1 MRRDEYLEQLQIH
14 ERATATA
21 MMAIRPGPPPA
32 LQPFARTMALACIAF
47 GVAGLTSWWFGAP
60 LFPGFMRSLG
70 VLKPNTAFC
79 FVLAGLSLAGLVA
92 HSRRESGDTSSGLLV
107 SMQPA
112 AALLLLIFASL
123 TLISYG
129 LQLPNGIDK
138 LLVPDSATSRL
149 RVFPWRM
156 SPISAV
162 GFSVLAISMLPWPTR
177 LPRAWLA
184 LESLVL
190 FTAVSAFIMV
200 LGHAYKATTLY
211 SLPGFSVVALHT
223 ALGLLVLTLGVL
235 TVHPRFRLASQIMA
249 PDQAGAEMRRLLP
262 AAILVPCVIGWALL
276 QGEKRGWY
284 DTPLGL
290 AMFTAANVLA
300 FSGLVWWNAQAV
312 RRYEQRRRD
321 LEGRLADVLNS
332 ATDGILALD
341 EDLNIRLFN
350 PAAERIFG
358 HSSKDV
364 LGQPLD
370 RLLPERHRELRR
382 SQVREYAGSPA
393 EQRRMGMLAGL
404 MGVRANGE
412 EFPIEASLSQV
423 ESGGHKLLTVILRDV
438 TERLRTERE
447 LRAHLRR
454 VEAIADMDRAILG
467 MRSTREV
474 AETGLHHLRRM
485 VPCSCASVVVF
496 DRNSSK
502 PQLLAVNASEG
513 CNYLPNAYGA
523 PEYEHAQQGS
533 MGKHILIND
542 LRSIEPRVDLF
553 RHLQQAGAVSYVGF
567 PLRGEQRLL
576 GMLELVD
583 NEPKCFDEEQL
594 QSARAIAD
602 QLAIA
607 LQQALLKEDI
617 DRHTAMLE
625 RRVQERTQELE
636 ATNKELTSANRDLED
651 FTASAAHDLRA
662 PLNAM
667 AGNCG
672 LLRELLEQI
681 PGPEANYRMER
692 IEAQIRRMNDVI
704 DGMLGIAHITKVE
717 LTRRSVNLNAVAAEV
732 IQELQQQYP
741 AHRMQYTV
749 DCGGPICADPRL
761 IRSLLM
767 NLLSNAWKY
776 TTRTQDPV
784 VELRRVDDEPE
795 PTFVI
800 RDNGAGFDM
809 NYAQHLF
816 EPFRRMHTLTEFPGV
831 GIGLATAARIV
842 QRYGGRIWAES
853 AVGKGATFYFTLPQ
867 ATESASDDVESPTET
882 SDTAQNSCHS
892 AS

>member
-1 MRRDEYLEQLQIH
+1 
-14 ERATATA
+14 
-21 MMAIRPGPPPA
+21 
-32 LQPFARTMALACIAF
+32 
-47 GVAGLTSWWFGAP
+47 
-60 LFPGFMRSLG
+60 
-70 VLKPNTAFC
+70 
-79 FVLAGLSLAGLVA
+79 
-92 HSRRESGDTSSGLLV
+92 
-107 SMQPA
+107 
-112 AALLLLIFASL
+112 
-123 TLISYG
+123 
-129 LQLPNGIDK
+129 
-138 LLVPDSATSRL
+138 
-149 RVFPWRM
+149 
-156 SPISAV
+156 
-162 GFSVLAISMLPWPTR
+162 
-177 LPRAWLA
+177 
-184 LESLVL
+184 
-190 FTAVSAFIMV
+190 
-200 LGHAYKATTLY
+200 
-211 SLPGFSVVALHT
+211 
-223 ALGLLVLTLGVL
+223 
-235 TVHPRFRLASQIMA
+235 
-249 PDQAGAEMRRLLP
+249 MRRLLP
-262 AAILVPCVIGWALL
+262 AAILVPCIIGWALL

-290 AMFTAANVLA
+290 AMFTAANMLA

-312 RRYEQRRRD
+312 RRYDERRRD

-358 HSSKDV
+358 HSSRDI

-370 RLLPERHRELRR
+370 LLLPARHRELRR
-382 SQVREYAGSPA
+382 NQVREYANSSA
-393 EQRRMGMLAGL
+393 EQRRLGMLAGL

-423 ESGGHKLLTVILRDV
+423 ESSGHKLLTVILRDV
-438 TERLRTERE
+438 TDRLRTEQA

-454 VEAIADMDRAILG
+454 VEAIAEMDRAILG
-467 MRSTREV
+467 MRSPREV

-485 VPCSCASVVVF
+485 VPCTCASVVVF
-496 DRNSSK
+496 DRSSAK
-502 PQLLAVNASEG
+502 PHLLAVNADEG
-513 CNYLPNAYGA
+513 CNYLPNAYCA
-523 PEYEHAQQGS
+523 TEYEHAQQGRI
-533 MGKHILIND
+533 GKHILVND
-542 LRSIEPRVDLF
+542 LRTLEPRLDLF

-576 GMLELVD
+576 GMLEFVD
-583 NEPKCFDEEQL
+583 SEPKSFDEEQL

-636 ATNKELTSANRDLED
+636 STNKELTSANRDLED

-672 LLRELLEQI
+672 LLRELIEQI
-681 PGPEANYRMER
+681 PGAEANYRMER
-692 IEAQIRRMNDVI
+692 IEAQVRRMNDVI

-717 LTRRSVNLNAVAAEV
+717 LTRKKVNLNTVAAEV
-732 IQELQQQYP
+732 IQELQQQYST
-741 AHRMQYTV
+741 HRVQYTV
-749 DCGGPICADPRL
+749 DCGDPICADPRL
-761 IRSLLM
+761 VRSLLM

-776 TTRTQDPV
+776 TTRTKDPV
-784 VELRRVDDEPE
+784 VDLRRMADEAVPS
-795 PTFVI
+795 FVI

-809 NYAQHLF
+809 NYSQHLF

-867 ATESASDDVESPTET
+867 ATDSPIDEPAAPVETDQVSSPL
-882 SDTAQNSCHS
+882 A
-892 AS
+892 

>member
-1 MRRDEYLEQLQIH
+1 
-14 ERATATA
+14 
-21 MMAIRPGPPPA
+21 MMATTRPGPSSA
-32 LQPFARTMALACIAF
+32 LMPFARLIAIGCVLF
-47 GVAGLTSWWFGAP
+47 GTAGLISWWLGHP
-60 LFPGFMRSLG
+60 LFPSQWGATG

-79 FVLAGLSLAGLVA
+79 FVLGGLALGGLLARSPRGEPGLLNQSLA
-92 HSRRESGDTSSGLLV
+92 SI
-107 SMQPA
+107 QPMT
-112 AALLLLIFASL
+112 AALLLVIVSI
-123 TLISYG
+123 TLLSYG
-129 LQLPNGIDK
+129 LNLPIGIDK
-138 LLVPDSATSRL
+138 LLVSDDVTTRL
-149 RVFPWRM
+149 RIFPWRM
-156 SPISAV
+156 SPISAISF
-162 GFSVLAISMLPWPTR
+162 GVLALAMLPWPERLTR
-177 LPRAWLA
+177 LWLT
-184 LESLVL
+184 LELLVL
-190 FTAVSAFIMV
+190 LTSVGAFIMV

-223 ALGLLVLTLGVL
+223 ALGLFALTKGVL
-235 TVHPRFRLASQIMA
+235 TVHPRFRLANQIMA

-276 QGEKRGWY
+276 QGEKQGWY

-290 AMFTAANVLA
+290 AMFTAANMLA
-300 FSGLVWWNAQAV
+300 FSALVWWNSQAV

-364 LGQPLD
+364 IGKRLD
-370 RLLPERHRELRR
+370 LLLPARHRSVRLD
-382 SQVREYAGSPA
+382 QLREYAQAPA
-393 EQRRMGMLAGL
+393 EQRRLGMLAGL
-404 MGVRANGE
+404 LGMRADGD

-423 ESGGHKLLTVILRDV
+423 ESSGHRLLTVILRDV
-438 TERLRTERE
+438 TERLRTEQA

-454 VEAIADMDRAILG
+454 VEAIAEMDRAILG

-496 DRNSSK
+496 DRNSTQ
-502 PQLLAVNASEG
+502 PHLLATDSNGNSK
-513 CNYLPNAYGA
+513 YRPHAYCA
-523 PEYEHAQQGS
+523 AEYEHAQQGS
-533 MGKHILIND
+533 AGRHIHIDD
-542 LRSIEPRVDLF
+542 LRVGEPRVDLF

-583 NEPKCFDEEQL
+583 SEPGCFDEELL
-594 QSARAIAD
+594 QSARTIAD

-636 ATNKELTSANRDLED
+636 STNDELKTANRDLED

-672 LLRELLEQI
+672 LLREVIDQL
-681 PGPEANYRMER
+681 PGHEAKYRMER
-692 IEAQIRRMNDVI
+692 IEALIRRMNDVI
-704 DGMLGIAHITKVE
+704 DGMLGIAHVTKVE
-717 LTRRSVNLNAVAAEV
+717 LTRRTINLNTVAAEV

-741 AHRMQYTV
+741 GHRVQYTV
-749 DCGGPICADPRL
+749 DCGEPIRADPRL
-761 IRSLLM
+761 VRSLLM

-776 TTRTQDPV
+776 TTRTKEPV
-784 VELRRVDDEPE
+784 VELRRLIDESE
-795 PTFVI
+795 PAFI
-800 RDNGAGFDM
+800 IKDNGAGFDM

-842 QRYGGRIWAES
+842 QRYGGKIWAES
-853 AVGKGATFYFTLPQ
+853 AVGKGAAFYFTLPQ
-867 ATESASDDVESPTET
+867 AVEFATDELAAV
-882 SDTAQNSCHS
+882 D
-892 AS
+892 

>member
-1 MRRDEYLEQLQIH
+1 
-14 ERATATA
+14 
-21 MMAIRPGPPPA
+21 
-32 LQPFARTMALACIAF
+32 
-47 GVAGLTSWWFGAP
+47 
-60 LFPGFMRSLG
+60 
-70 VLKPNTAFC
+70 
-79 FVLAGLSLAGLVA
+79 
-92 HSRRESGDTSSGLLV
+92 
-107 SMQPA
+107 
-112 AALLLLIFASL
+112 
-123 TLISYG
+123 
-129 LQLPNGIDK
+129 
-138 LLVPDSATSRL
+138 
-149 RVFPWRM
+149 M

-162 GFSVLAISMLPWPTR
+162 SFSVLALAMLPWPVR
-177 LPRAWLA
+177 LRRPWLT
-184 LESLVL
+184 LELLVL
-190 FTAVSAFIMV
+190 LTSVGAFIML

-223 ALGLLVLTLGVL
+223 ALGLFALTTGVL
-235 TVHPRFRLASQIMA
+235 TVHPRFRLASQIMTR
-249 PDQAGAEMRRLLP
+249 DQAGAEMRRLLP
-262 AAILVPCVIGWALL
+262 AAILVPCVIGWALI
-276 QGEKRGWY
+276 QGEKQGWY

-290 AMFTAANVLA
+290 AMFTAANMLA

-312 RRYEQRRRD
+312 RSYDQRRRD
-321 LEGRLADVLNS
+321 LEGRLADILNS

-350 PAAERIFG
+350 PAAQRIFG
-358 HSSKDV
+358 LDSRDV

-370 RLLPERHRELRR
+370 VLLPERHRQLRR
-382 SQVREYAGSPA
+382 SQVREYANSPA

-404 MGVRANGE
+404 LGVRGNGE

-423 ESGGHKLLTVILRDV
+423 ESSGHKLLTVILRDV
-438 TERLRTERE
+438 TERLRTEQA

-454 VEAIADMDRAILG
+454 VEAIAEMDRAILG
-467 MRSTREV
+467 MRSPREV

-485 VPCSCASVVVF
+485 VPCGCASVVVF
-496 DRNSSK
+496 DRNSGK
-502 PQLLAVNASEG
+502 PQLLAVDANDG
-513 CNYLPNAYGA
+513 CKYRPKAYGA
-523 PEYEHAQQGS
+523 SEYELAQQGS
-533 MGKHILIND
+533 VGKHLLIDD
-542 LRSIEPRVDLF
+542 LRAIEPRADLF

-567 PLRGEQRLL
+567 PLRGEQQLL
-576 GMLELVD
+576 GMLELAD
-583 NEPKCFDEEQL
+583 GEPECFDEEQL

-607 LQQALLKEDI
+607 VQQAMLKEDI

-636 ATNKELTSANRDLED
+636 ATNKELISANRDLED

-672 LLRELLEQI
+672 LLREMLEQI
-681 PGPEANYRMER
+681 PGPDANYRMER

-717 LTRRSVNLNAVAAEV
+717 LTCRRINLNTVAAEV

-741 AHRMQYTV
+741 SHRMQYTV
-749 DCGGPICADPRL
+749 DCGEPICADPRL

-776 TTRTQDPV
+776 TARTKDPI
-784 VELRRVDDEPE
+784 VELKRLADSSEPA
-795 PTFVI
+795 FVV

-853 AVGKGATFYFTLPQ
+853 AVGQGATFYFTLPQ
-867 ATESASDDVESPTET
+867 ALASADELAPPIET
-882 SDTAQNSCHS
+882 SGA
-892 AS
+892 A

>member
-1 MRRDEYLEQLQIH
+1 MGTTKQALRYADNERPEQLRSH
-14 ERATATA
+14 ERATPTA
-21 MMAIRPGPPPA
+21 MMATRPGPSPA
-32 LQPFARTMALACIAF
+32 LMPLARVVAIVCIAF
-47 GVAGLTSWWFGAP
+47 GVAGLTSWWWGEP
-60 LFPGFMRSLG
+60 LFPGFLRTWG

-92 HSRRESGDTSSGLLV
+92 QSRLESGGASNRLLV
-107 SMQPA
+107 SMQPT
-112 AALLLLIFASL
+112 AALLLLIFAGM
-123 TLISYG
+123 TLLSHV

-138 LLVPDSATSRL
+138 LLVPDNATPRL
-149 RVFPWRM
+149 RMFPWRM

-162 GFSVLAISMLPWPTR
+162 SFSVLALAMLPWSRRLTR
-177 LPRAWLA
+177 VWLT
-184 LESLVL
+184 LELLVL
-190 FTAVSAFIMV
+190 LTSVGAFIMV

-211 SLPGFSVVALHT
+211 SLPGFSIVALHT
-223 ALGLLVLTLGVL
+223 ALGLFALTVGVL
-235 TVHPRFRLASQIMA
+235 TVHPRFRLASQIMT

-262 AAILVPCVIGWALL
+262 AAILVPCIIGWALI
-276 QGEKRGWY
+276 QGEKHGWY

-290 AMFTAANVLA
+290 AMFTAANMLA

-312 RRYEQRRRD
+312 RRFEQGRRD
-321 LEGRLADVLNS
+321 LEGRLADILNS

-358 HSSKDV
+358 HSSRDV

-370 RLLPERHRELRR
+370 LLLPERHRQLRR
-382 SQVREYAGSPA
+382 SQVREYANSPA

-423 ESGGHKLLTVILRDV
+423 ESSDNRLLTVILRDV
-438 TERLRTERE
+438 TERLRTEQA

-454 VEAIADMDRAILG
+454 VEAIAEMDRAILG

-502 PQLLAVNASEG
+502 PQLLAVNANEG
-513 CNYLPNAYGA
+513 CKFVPKAYSST
-523 PEYEHAQQGS
+523 EYERAQQGNS
-533 MGKHILIND
+533 SKHILIND
-542 LRSIEPRVDLF
+542 LRTIEPRVDLF

-583 NEPKCFDEEQL
+583 SEAECFDEEQL
-594 QSARAIAD
+594 QSARTIAD

-672 LLRELLEQI
+672 LLREFVEQI
-681 PGPEANYRMER
+681 PGAEANYRMER

-717 LTRRSVNLNAVAAEV
+717 LTRRRINPNTVAVEV

-741 AHRMQYTV
+741 SHRVQYAV
-749 DCGGPICADPRL
+749 DCGEPICADPRL

-776 TTRTQDPV
+776 TTRTKDPM
-784 VELRRVDDEPE
+784 VELKRLPGELE

-800 RDNGAGFDM
+800 SDNGAGFDM

-853 AVGKGATFYFTLPQ
+853 VVGKGATFYFTLPQ
-867 ATESASDDVESPTET
+867 AMASADDVGAPSET
-882 SDTAQNSCHS
+882 SGA
-892 AS
+892 A

>member
-1 MRRDEYLEQLQIH
+1 MQRDDSAERWKSH
-14 ERATATA
+14 ERATPTA
-21 MMAIRPGPPPA
+21 MMATQPGPPSA
-32 LQPFARTMALACIAF
+32 LMPFARVVALISIVF
-47 GVAGLTSWWFGAP
+47 GAAGLTSWWLGAP
-60 LFPGFMRSLG
+60 LFPDWLRSWG
-70 VLKPNTAFC
+70 ILKPNTAFC
-79 FVLAGLSLAGLVA
+79 FVLAGLSLAGLA
-92 HSRRESGDTSSGLLV
+92 ALSRREPAGASSRLLARV
-107 SMQPA
+107 QPVA
-112 AALLLLIFASL
+112 AALLLIFAGT
-123 TLISYG
+123 TLLSYV

-138 LLVPDSATSRL
+138 LLVPDNATPRL
-149 RVFPWRM
+149 RIFPWRM

-162 GFSVLAISMLPWPTR
+162 GFSVLALAMLPWPARMNR
-177 LPRAWLA
+177 LWAA
-184 LESLVL
+184 LELLVL
-190 FTAVSAFIMV
+190 ITSVGAFIMV

-223 ALGLLVLTLGVL
+223 ALGLFALTKGVL
-235 TVHPRFRLASQIMA
+235 TVHPRFHLARQIMA

-262 AAILVPCVIGWALL
+262 AAVLVPCIIGWALL

-290 AMFTAANVLA
+290 AIFTAANMLV

-358 HSSKDV
+358 HSSSDV
-364 LGQPLD
+364 LGKSLD
-370 RLLPERHRELRR
+370 LLLPERHRQLRL
-382 SQVREYAGSPA
+382 SQVREYAESPA
-393 EQRRMGMLAGL
+393 EQRRMGVLAGL
-404 MGVRANGE
+404 MGLRANGE

-423 ESGGHKLLTVILRDV
+423 ESSGHKLLTVILRDV

-454 VEAIADMDRAILG
+454 VEAIAEMDRAILG

-496 DRNSSK
+496 DRNSGQ
-502 PQLLAVNASEG
+502 PQLLAVNAKEG
-513 CNYLPNAYGA
+513 CKYLPSAYGA
-523 PEYEHAQQGS
+523 TEYEHAQQDS
-533 MGKHILIND
+533 QGKHILVAN
-542 LRSIEPRVDLF
+542 LRTVEPRIDLF
-553 RHLQQAGAVSYVGF
+553 RHLRQAGAVSYVGF
-567 PLRGEQRLL
+567 ALRGEQRLL

-583 NEPKCFDEEQL
+583 SEPECFNEEQL

-672 LLRELLEQI
+672 LLRELLDQI
-681 PGPEANYRMER
+681 PGSEANYRMER
-692 IEAQIRRMNDVI
+692 IEAQVRRMNDVI
-704 DGMLGIAHITKVE
+704 DGMLGIAHVTKVE
-717 LTRRSVNLNAVAAEV
+717 LTRRSVNLNLVAAEV

-741 AHRMQYTV
+741 THRVRYTI
-749 DCGGPICADPRL
+749 DCGEPICADPRL
-761 IRSLLM
+761 VRSLLM

-776 TTRTQDPV
+776 TTRTPEPL
-784 VELRRVDDEPE
+784 VELSRLADESGPA
-795 PTFVI
+795 FVI

-867 ATESASDDVESPTET
+867 AMNSASDELAMQVETASVSPPAVDPV
-882 SDTAQNSCHS
+882 S
-892 AS
+892 

>member
-1 MRRDEYLEQLQIH
+1 M
-14 ERATATA
+14 
-21 MMAIRPGPPPA
+21 
-32 LQPFARTMALACIAF
+32 PFARVVALISIVF
-47 GVAGLTSWWFGAP
+47 GAAGLTSWWLDAP
-60 LFPGFMRSLG
+60 LFPGWLRSWG

-92 HSRRESGDTSSGLLV
+92 LSRRESAGASNRLLV

-112 AALLLLIFASL
+112 AAALLLIFAGT
-123 TLISYG
+123 TLLSYV

-138 LLVPDSATSRL
+138 LLVPDNTTPRL

-162 GFSVLAISMLPWPTR
+162 GFSVLALAMLPWPARMSR
-177 LPRAWLA
+177 LWAA
-184 LESLVL
+184 LELLVL
-190 FTAVSAFIMV
+190 ITSVSAFIMV

-223 ALGLLVLTLGVL
+223 ALGLFALTKGVL
-235 TVHPRFRLASQIMA
+235 TVHPRFRLARQIMA
-249 PDQAGAEMRRLLP
+249 PDQAGAEMRRLFP
-262 AAILVPCVIGWALL
+262 AAVLVPCIIGWTLL
-276 QGEKRGWY
+276 QGEKHGWY

-290 AMFTAANVLA
+290 AMFTAANMLV

-358 HSSKDV
+358 HSSSDV
-364 LGQPLD
+364 LGKSLD
-370 RLLPERHRELRR
+370 LLLPERHRQLRR
-382 SQVREYAGSPA
+382 SQVREYAESPA
-393 EQRRMGMLAGL
+393 EQRRMGVLAGL
-404 MGVRANGE
+404 MGLRANGE

-423 ESGGHKLLTVILRDV
+423 ESSGHKLLTVILRDV

-454 VEAIADMDRAILG
+454 VEAIAEMDRAILG

-485 VPCSCASVVVF
+485 VPCSCATVVVF
-496 DRNSSK
+496 DRNSSQ
-502 PQLLAVNASEG
+502 PQLLAVNAKEG
-513 CNYLPNAYGA
+513 CKYVPRACGA
-523 PEYEHAQQGS
+523 AEYEHAQQDS
-533 MGKHILIND
+533 KGKHILVHD
-542 LRSIEPRVDLF
+542 LRSIEPHIGLF

-583 NEPKCFDEEQL
+583 SEPECFNEEQL

-636 ATNKELTSANRDLED
+636 ATNNELTSANRDLED

-672 LLRELLEQI
+672 LLRELLDQI
-681 PGPEANYRMER
+681 PGSEANYRMER
-692 IEAQIRRMNDVI
+692 IEAQVRRMNDVI
-704 DGMLGIAHITKVE
+704 DGMLGIAHVTKVE
-717 LTRRSVNLNAVAAEV
+717 LTRRSVNLNSVAAEV

-741 AHRMQYTV
+741 THRVQYTIE
-749 DCGGPICADPRL
+749 CGEPICADPRL
-761 IRSLLM
+761 VRSLLM

-776 TTRTQDPV
+776 TTRSPEPV
-784 VELRRVDDEPE
+784 VELSRLADESGPA
-795 PTFVI
+795 FVI

-867 ATESASDDVESPTET
+867 AMNSASDEIAVPIEAT
-882 SDTAQNSCHS
+882 S
-892 AS
+892 ASPPAVDPVS